1 MQGISGSG
9 VVGSGVGAGVGTGV
23 GAAED
28 GKVKEDRM
36 FETELLSALEGTI
49 SLGDARI
56 CPFIPL
62 TVKPAF
68 VVASMVVYFRFSLM
82 PKFIVCQKIVAKRL
96 LQIWI
101 SGTVCKN
108 IEVRIN
114 IRSSFVQT
122 ENNKMVPKRF

>member
-36 FETELLSALEGTI
+36 FETELLSTLEGTI

-68 VVASMVVYFRFSLM
+68 VVASMV
-82 PKFIVCQKIVAKRL
+82 CQKIVAKRL
-96 LQIWI
+96 LQIRI

>member
-1 MQGISGSG
+1 MQGTSGSG

-36 FETELLSALEGTI
+36 FETELLSTLEGTI

-82 PKFIVCQKIVAKRL
+82 PKF
-96 LQIWI
+96 
-101 SGTVCKN
+101 T
-108 IEVRIN
+108 
-114 IRSSFVQT
+114 
-122 ENNKMVPKRF
+122 

>member
-36 FETELLSALEGTI
+36 FETELLSTLEGTI

-68 VVASMVVYFRFSLM
+68 VVASMVVYFRFSLSRNLHSEHSM
-82 PKFIVCQKIVAKRL
+82 PEDRRQTPFADPDKRNCMQKH
-96 LQIWI
+96 
-101 SGTVCKN
+101 
-108 IEVRIN
+108 
-114 IRSSFVQT
+114 
-122 ENNKMVPKRF
+122 